1 MNILTILYRLFISP
15 LGLLFEAVFSIVNKH
30 VSNPGFAIIVLSL
43 LVNLLV
49 LPLYN
54 RADKIQNEQNETEKK
69 LAPGIA
75 HIRKSFTG
83 DERFMMLQ
91 MFYKVNNY
99 HPIMSLRSALSLL
112 LQIPFFIAA
121 YNFLSGLGLLQGVAF
136 GPISDL
142 GAPDA
147 MLHAGAFAINVLPVL
162 MTLINIVSGAI
173 YTRGQPVKAKI
184 QLYGMALIFLVL
196 LYNSPA
202 GLVFYWTLNNV
213 FSLLKNVVTKLLPVK
228 ARTLKESNY
237 KGNKFLFLGSSL
249 YLTALT
255 GLLLPSQVIK
265 SSAMEFTNKVTLQSP
280 VSYIYSSLI
289 LAAGFFI
296 VWNLIFYYI
305 CSSTGKKYYE
315 MVLSILVLV
324 FSMEAFA
331 YGRNYGMINN
341 TLVYDSKPVIDIVGI
356 VINLLFIVLIATV
369 IWLCVPRF
377 SKTLGILMLLL
388 SVGLIGDS
396 MLSVYLINY
405 EVSLYDLRMGQG
417 THANWSLSTEGENVL
432 LIMVDRGIGSM
443 VPYVMDEFPELE
455 TQLDG
460 FTYYE
465 NSYSYGGHT
474 IFGAPALFGGYEYT
488 PYELELRSDEYMVDK
503 HNEALLVMPQLFAD
517 NGYDV
522 TVINPPFAGYSWIP
536 DLSIYDSVPN
546 TTAYYTG
553 IAYNDTYAQS
563 GEANAELLNRN
574 FFCYSIFR
582 CCPELLKTVVY
593 DDGHYNICEVSELV
607 DMYSY
612 SITDRE
618 HATGFYPEYMNAYNF
633 VLEWDNETNITNDA
647 TNNFVMLT
655 TDIAHDV
662 QLLQEPE
669 YVPELVIDNSDFD
682 GVRGE
687 SIVFN
692 DRLMHYY
699 TYDQRVHYQASVRA
713 LLELGEYFDF
723 LREQGV
729 YDNTRIIIVSDHGF
743 DAGHFDD
750 YLINT
755 GDREVDLECYN
766 CMLMVK
772 DFGSTGFS
780 INSDFITN
788 ADTPYIATEGI
799 IDGAANPFTGREFE
813 TSDSVES
820 MIIIS
825 SDNWNSTG
833 VTSVGYDSAHRY
845 EIRPDVLDAR
855 NWEYMGEF

>member
-15 LGLLFEAVFSIVNKH
+15 LGLLFEVVFSIANKY

-54 RADKIQNEQNETEKK
+54 RADKIQNEQNEIEKK
-69 LAPGIA
+69 LNPGIE
-75 HIRKSFTG
+75 HIRKSFKG

-91 MFYKVNNY
+91 MFYKVNHY
-99 HPIMSLRSALSLL
+99 HPAMSLRSALSLL

-121 YNFLSGLGLLQGVAF
+121 YNFLSGLNLLQGVSF
-136 GPISDL
+136 GPISNL
-142 GAPDA
+142 GIPDG
-147 MLHAGAFAINVLPVL
+147 MLKVGVIAINVLPIL
-162 MTLINIVSGAI
+162 MTLINIISGAI

-184 QLYGMALIFLVL
+184 QLYGMALLFLVL

-228 ARTLKESNY
+228 KTTPKQSSY
-237 KGNKFLFLGSSL
+237 KGNKFLFLGASL
-249 YLTALT
+249 YLTVLT
-255 GLLLPSQVIK
+255 GLFLPSSVIK

-305 CSSTGKKYYE
+305 CSNSGKKIYE
-315 MVLSILVLV
+315 MVLSIVVIV
-324 FSMEAFA
+324 FSIEAFA
-331 YGRNYGMINN
+331 YGRHYGMISN
-341 TLVYDSKPVIDIVGI
+341 TLVYDNKPVIDIVGI
-356 VINLLFIVLIATV
+356 IINLLCIVLIATI
-369 IWLCVPRF
+369 IWLCVPKF
-377 SKTLGILMLLL
+377 SKLFGILMLCL
-388 SVGLIGDS
+388 SIGLIGDS
-396 MLSVYLINY
+396 MLSIYLINY
-405 EVSLYDLRMGQG
+405 EVSLYDSRMGQG

-443 VPYVMDEFPELE
+443 VPYVMDEFPELRE
-455 TQLDG
+455 QLDG

-488 PYELELRSDEYMVDK
+488 PYELENRSDELMVDK
-503 HNEALLVMPQLFAD
+503 HDESLLVMPLIFGN

-536 DLSIYDSVPN
+536 DLSIYDDAPN

-553 IAYNDTYAQS
+553 IAYNDSYAQS
-563 GEANAELLNRN
+563 GEANEELLNRN

-582 CCPELLKTVVY
+582 CCPEVLKTMVY

-633 VLEWDNETNITNDA
+633 VQEWNNETIITNDS

-669 YVPELVIDNSDFD
+669 YEPELVIDNSQFD
-682 GVRGE
+682 SIRGE
-687 SIVFN
+687 SIIYN
-692 DRLMHYY
+692 DRIMHYH
-699 TYDQRVHYQASVRA
+699 TYDQRVHYQATVRA

-729 YDNTRIIIVSDHGF
+729 YDNTRIILVSDHGL
-743 DAGHFDD
+743 DAGHFDE
-750 YLINT
+750 YLIDV
-755 GDREVDLECYN
+755 GDSEVDLECYN
-766 CMLMVK
+766 ALLMVK
-772 DFGSTGFS
+772 DFGSSGFTV
-780 INSDFITN
+780 NSDFITN
-788 ADTPYIATEGI
+788 ADTPYIATEGLI
-799 IDGAANPFTGREFE
+799 EGASNPFTGRAFT
-813 TSDSVES
+813 TSDDVES

-833 VTSVGYDSAHRY
+833 ATGYGYDPASWYR
-845 EIRPDVLDAR
+845 ITPDVLDPN
-855 NWEYMGEF
+855 NWEYLGEF